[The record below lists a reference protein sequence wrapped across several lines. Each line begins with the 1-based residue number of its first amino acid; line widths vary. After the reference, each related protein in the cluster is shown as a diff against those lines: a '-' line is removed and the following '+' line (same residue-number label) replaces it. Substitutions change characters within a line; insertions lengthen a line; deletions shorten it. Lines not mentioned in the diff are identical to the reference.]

1 MDSRIKVVQDH
12 KRGCGWRTKKSSL
25 YFRSDGLSMGCGRL
39 PIELEVC
46 PCCGRGIKQS
56 RQFQWVE
63 ADEIIRQAEHTP
75 CKTPDACGFCPIG
88 RALNGGELGRAGLIW
103 VGEMHYPT
111 PEDYVEESRK
121 YGVSRRI
128 NMDQVPRGFEI
139 GKTWILLAHSKA
151 IVKAEFG
158 QPVEY
163 KGGIFSM
170 FKPDRIEVI
179 CDGTETEEEVD
190 RYLERGLTP
199 VFVERVED
207 TQIEMEFID

>member
-12 KRGCGWRTKKSSL
+12 KRGCGWRSKKASL

-75 CKTPDACGFCPIG
+75 CKTPDSCGFCPIG

-179 CDGTETEEEVD
+179 CDGTETSEEVD

>member
-12 KRGCGWRTKKSSL
+12 KRGCGWRSKPKSL

-75 CKTPDACGFCPIG
+75 CKTPNACELCPIG

>member
-1 MDSRIKVVQDH
+1 MDARIKVVQDH
-12 KRGCGWRTKKSSL
+12 KRGCNWRTKRGALYLMSS
-25 YFRSDGLSMGCGRL
+25 GLSMVCGRL

-63 ADEIIRQAEHTP
+63 ADEIIRQAEHDS
-75 CKTPDACGFCPIG
+75 CKTPNGCDFCPIG

-111 PEDYVEESRK
+111 PEDYIEESRK

-163 KGGIFSM
+163 KGCIFSM

-179 CDGTETEEEVD
+179 CDGTETAEEVD